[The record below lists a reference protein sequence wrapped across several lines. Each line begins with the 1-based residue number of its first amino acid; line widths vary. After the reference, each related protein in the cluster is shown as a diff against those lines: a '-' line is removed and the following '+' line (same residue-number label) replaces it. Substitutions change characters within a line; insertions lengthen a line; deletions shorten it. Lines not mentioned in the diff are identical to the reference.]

1 MRKRFFWAIFGVS
14 AAVIV
19 LLFAV
24 AVGTLNTV
32 RERATKTELERSGE
46 VVAAVFED
54 NLGDRA
60 SVIALLRGEAVDR
73 VSAQLAALQ
82 RAAGD
87 TELSLFGINAAGEL
101 VGRPAVRS
109 IDFDLE
115 RLKAGEAQMLERTG
129 PDGPFLV
136 YVRPL
141 AADIGNVQVFALLV
155 REAPVAIEIP
165 RGLLWGSL
173 IMVALIALFLAQV
186 LSKSMT
192 RRLGS
197 LAGAAGALASGDLG
211 ARAEV
216 EGSDELTTVASSFNS
231 MASSMEASRER
242 ERQFLLAVGHDLR
255 TPLTTIAGYAEALDE
270 GLDDPAEVQR
280 IAGVLGVESNR
291 LRRLIE
297 DVMQLARLE
306 ASEFTLRPEPVQV
319 KAHVE
324 GLLGAYR
331 DHASALRVRLETRLE
346 ETGMRTVDPDR
357 IAQILSNLLDNALRY
372 TPETGTVTVALSAD
386 HGSIRLSVSDTGP
399 GIEPEDLDHIFD
411 RFYVA
416 RKYRGVRPEGS
427 GLGLSIV
434 QALATAMGG
443 SVSAE
448 SEPGR
453 GTSIAVTLPAN

>member
-19 LLFAV
+19 LLLAV

-32 RERATKTELERSGE
+32 RERATRSELERSGD
-46 VVAAVFED
+46 VVAAIVED
-54 NLGDRA
+54 SLGDGTR
-60 SVIALLRGEAVDR
+60 ITALLRGEAVDR
-73 VSAQLAALQ
+73 VSTQLAALQ
-82 RAAGD
+82 RAAPG
-87 TELSLFGINAAGEL
+87 TELSLFGINAAGEI
-101 VGRPAVRS
+101 VGRQGVRS
-109 IDFDLE
+109 IDLNLA
-115 RLKAGEAQMLERTG
+115 RLQAGESQMLERSG
-129 PDGPFLV
+129 PDGPYLV

-141 AADIGNVQVFALLV
+141 DTPVGNVRVFALLV
-155 REAPVAIEIP
+155 REAPVAIEVP
-165 RGLLWGSL
+165 RALMWFSLLV
-173 IMVALIALFLAQV
+173 VALIALLLAQL
-186 LSKSMT
+186 LSRSMT
-192 RRLGS
+192 RRLKS
-197 LAGAAGALASGDLG
+197 LAGAAGSLASGDLG

-216 EGSDELTTVASSFNS
+216 AGSDELTTVASSFNS

-270 GLDDPAEVQR
+270 GLDDPAEVTR

-306 ASEFTLRPEPVQV
+306 ASEFTLRPEPVEV
-319 KAHVE
+319 RDHVE

-331 DHASALRVRLETRLE
+331 DHAAAVRVRLETRLE
-346 ETGMRTVDPDR
+346 ETGMRDVDPDR
-357 IAQILSNLLDNALRY
+357 IAQILSNLMDNALRY
-372 TPETGTVTVALSAD
+372 TPETGTVTVALDAD
-386 HGSIRLSVSDTGP
+386 ADAIRISVSDTGP
-399 GIEPEDLDHIFD
+399 GIEAEDLPHIFD

-434 QALATAMGG
+434 QALATSMGG
-443 SVSAE
+443 TVSAR

-453 GTSIAVTLPAN
+453 GTSISVSLPAS

>member
-19 LLFAV
+19 LLLIV

-32 RERATKTELERSGE
+32 RERATKAELERQGE
-46 VVAAVFED
+46 LVAAFVGD
-54 NLGDRA
+54 RLTDRA
-60 SVIALLRGEAVDR
+60 SVAALLRGEAVDR
-73 VSAQLAALQ
+73 VTDQLSALQ
-82 RAAGD
+82 RVTPD
-87 TELSLFGINAAGEL
+87 TELVLFGINAAGEI
-101 VGRPAVRS
+101 VGRQGVRS
-109 IDFDLE
+109 LDLDIATL
-115 RLKAGEAQMLERTG
+115 RSGESQMLSRSG

-136 YVRPL
+136 FIRPL
-141 AADIGNVQVFALLV
+141 ESPNDNVQLFALLS
-155 REAPVAIEIP
+155 REAPVAIEMP

-173 IMVALIALFLAQV
+173 IIVALIALFFAQV

-192 RRLGS
+192 GRLAS

-216 EGSDELTTVASSFNS
+216 GGSDELTTVASSFNS

-306 ASEFTLRPEPVQV
+306 ASEFTLRPEPVEV
-319 KAHVE
+319 KAHIE

-372 TPETGTVTVALSAD
+372 TPETGTVTVALGAD

-399 GIEPEDLDHIFD
+399 GIEPEDLAHIFD

-453 GTSIAVTLPAN
+453 GTSIAVTRPAN